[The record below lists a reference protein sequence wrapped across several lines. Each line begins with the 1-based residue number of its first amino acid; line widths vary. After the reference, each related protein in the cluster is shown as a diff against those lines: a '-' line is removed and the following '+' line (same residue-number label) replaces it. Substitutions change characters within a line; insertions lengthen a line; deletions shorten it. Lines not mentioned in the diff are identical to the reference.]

1 MINRHFFF
9 DYAKRHLF
17 KSRLSQKQVDGLN
30 VILDAWEAS
39 YARKDDRWLAYALS
53 TAHHETDARMHP
65 IHEYEAR
72 ATSSR
77 CTTSTAAAP
86 RRR

>member
-30 VILDAWEAS
+30 VILGAWEAS
-39 YARKDDRWLAYALS
+39 YARKDDPGNGVRFHGRGYVQL
-53 TAHHETDARMHP
+53 TGQTG
-65 IHEYEAR
+65 
-72 ATSSR
+72 
-77 CTTSTAAAP
+77 
-86 RRR
+86 